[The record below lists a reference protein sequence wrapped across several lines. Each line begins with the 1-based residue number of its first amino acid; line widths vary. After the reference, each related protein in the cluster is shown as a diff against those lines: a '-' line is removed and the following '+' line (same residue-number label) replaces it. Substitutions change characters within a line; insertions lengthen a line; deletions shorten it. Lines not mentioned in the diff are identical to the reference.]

1 VAALPNQRHEK
12 FAQSLAEGKS
22 ASEAYEAAGY
32 TPNDGNATRLKGNER
47 IRARVAELQECGAAE
62 VAVTLQGLIE
72 EATDIQTKAIADGKY
87 SAAVAALTV
96 KAKLAGLW
104 VDKAENKANNV
115 VYHIAD
121 KPMTMDE
128 WAAKYCSPGQNV
140 SN

>member
-1 VAALPNQRHEK
+1 M
-12 FAQSLAEGKS
+12 
-22 ASEAYEAAGY
+22 
-32 TPNDGNATRLKGNER
+32 KGNER
-47 IRARVAELQECGAAE
+47 IKKRVAELQECSAAQA
-62 VAVTLQGLIE
+62 AVTLQGLIE
-72 EATDIQTKAIADGKY
+72 EAEDIQAKAMADEKY

-128 WAAKYCSPGQNV
+128 WAQKWCSAGENV

>member
-1 VAALPNQRHEK
+1 MAALPNQRHEK
-12 FAQSLAEGKS
+12 FAQGIAEGKS
-22 ASEAYEAAGY
+22 ATEAYEAAGY

-47 IRARVAELQECGAAE
+47 IRKRVAELKECSAAQA
-62 VAVTLQGLIE
+62 AVTLQGLIE
-72 EATDIQTKAIADGKY
+72 EATDIQTKAMADGKY

-96 KAKLAGLW
+96 KAKMAGLW

-115 VYHIAD
+115 VYHISD

-128 WAAKYCSPGQNV
+128 RAAKYCSPGDNV

>member
-1 VAALPNQRHEK
+1 M
-12 FAQSLAEGKS
+12 
-22 ASEAYEAAGY
+22 
-32 TPNDGNATRLKGNER
+32 KGNER
-47 IRARVAELQECGAAE
+47 IRKRVAELQERGAAE
-62 VAVTLQGLIE
+62 VAVTLEGLIE
-72 EATDIQTKAIADGKY
+72 EATDIQAKAMADGKY

-121 KPMTMDE
+121 HPLTQDE
-128 WAAKYCSPGQNV
+128 WAAKYCSSGQNV

>member
-1 VAALPNQRHEK
+1 MTHVTFAPGAAK
-12 FAQSLAEGKS
+12 
-22 ASEAYEAAGY
+22 
-32 TPNDGNATRLKGNER
+32 R
-47 IRARVAELQECGAAE
+47 IRARVTELQECGAPRA
-62 VAVTLQGLIE
+62 AVTLHGLIE
-72 EATDIQTKAIADGKY
+72 EAEDIQAKAMADGKY

-104 VDKAENKANNV
+104 IDKAENKANNV

-128 WAAKYCSPGQNV
+128 WAQKWCSAGENV

>member
-1 VAALPNQRHEK
+1 M
-12 FAQSLAEGKS
+12 
-22 ASEAYEAAGY
+22 
-32 TPNDGNATRLKGNER
+32 
-47 IRARVAELQECGAAE
+47 
-62 VAVTLQGLIE
+62 
-72 EATDIQTKAIADGKY
+72 ADGKY

-104 VDKAENKANNV
+104 VDKAENKATNV

-128 WAAKYCSPGQNV
+128 WAQKYCSPDETV

>member
-1 VAALPNQRHEK
+1 MAALINQRHEK

-22 ASEAYEAAGY
+22 ATEAYEAAGY

-47 IRARVAELQECGAAE
+47 IRARVAELQECGAAQA
-62 VAVTLQGLIE
+62 AVTRQGLIDG
-72 EATDIQTKAIADGKY
+72 TDIQTKAMADGKY

-104 VDKAENKANNV
+104 IDKAENKANNV

-121 KPMTMDE
+121 HPLTQDE
-128 WAAKYCSPGQNV
+128 WEAKYCSPGENV

>member
-1 VAALPNQRHEK
+1 LPVLNQNGRPV
-12 FAQSLAEGKS
+12 SGIAEGKS
-22 ASEAYEAAGY
+22 ATEAYEAAGY

-47 IRARVAELQECGAAE
+47 IKRRVAELQERGAAE

-72 EATDIQTKAIADGKY
+72 EATDIQTKAMADGKY

-96 KAKLAGLW
+96 KAKLAGLL

-128 WAAKYCSPGQNV
+128 WEQKWCSPGENV